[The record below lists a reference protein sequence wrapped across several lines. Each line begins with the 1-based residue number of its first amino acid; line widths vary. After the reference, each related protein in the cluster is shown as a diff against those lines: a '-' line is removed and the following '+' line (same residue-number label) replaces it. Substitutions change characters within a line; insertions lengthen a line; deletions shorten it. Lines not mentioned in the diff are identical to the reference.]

1 MSIIY
6 GPVLSRRF
14 GYSLGIDIVPYKTCT
29 YDCIYCQLG
38 KTTNKTVK
46 RKRYISI
53 DLAELITGLKKA
65 IKDNKRIDYITF
77 SGAGEPTL
85 NLDIGML
92 IDGVK
97 KVTNIPVV
105 VLTGGG
111 ILYKES
117 VRDDIIKADLVKIS
131 FDAPNDKILRLINR
145 PETNINF
152 IKNFEGLKKLLSVFK
167 GRIWLEIMLIKG
179 INDDIGTAEEFKK
192 IIDGID
198 DIGTGIERIH
208 LNTAVRPTGSKDVS
222 IPDLERLNKI
232 KTILGRKAEIIRY
245 KEIEI
250 SGSGRKDLSND
261 IVELSKRRPVS
272 INDISESL
280 KVNINEVIK
289 CLRELLIK
297 GKLKYKIYN
306 STKYY
311 YV

>member
-38 KTTNKTVK
+38 KTTNKTVE

-53 DLAELITGLKKA
+53 DLAELIKGLKKA

-117 VRDDIIKADLVKIS
+117 VRDDIKKADLVKIS
-131 FDAPNDKILRLINR
+131 L
-145 PETNINF
+145 
-152 IKNFEGLKKLLSVFK
+152 
-167 GRIWLEIMLIKG
+167 
-179 INDDIGTAEEFKK
+179 
-192 IIDGID
+192 
-198 DIGTGIERIH
+198 
-208 LNTAVRPTGSKDVS
+208 AVGKD
-222 IPDLERLNKI
+222 N
-232 KTILGRKAEIIRY
+232 
-245 KEIEI
+245 
-250 SGSGRKDLSND
+250 
-261 IVELSKRRPVS
+261 
-272 INDISESL
+272 
-280 KVNINEVIK
+280 
-289 CLRELLIK
+289 
-297 GKLKYKIYN
+297 
-306 STKYY
+306 
-311 YV
+311 

>member
-14 GYSLGIDIVPYKTCT
+14 GYSLGIDIVPYKICT

-38 KTTNKTVK
+38 KTTNKTVE

-53 DLAELITGLKKA
+53 DLAELIEGLKKA
-65 IKDNKRIDYITF
+65 IYITF

-85 NLDIGML
+85 NQDIGIL

-117 VRDDIIKADLVKIS
+117 VREDLKKADIVKIS
-131 FDAPNDKILRLINR
+131 FDAPNDKILRKVNR
-145 PETNINF
+145 PHREIGF
-152 IKNFEGLKKLLSVFK
+152 SKNKEGLKKLLSIFK
-167 GRIWLEIMLIKG
+167 GRIWLEIMLIKD
-179 INDDIGTAEEFKK
+179 INDDIGTVEEFKN
-192 IIDGID
+192 IIDEID

-222 IPDLERLNKI
+222 IPDLKRLNKI
-232 KTILGRKAEIIRY
+232 KAMLGRKAEIIRY
-245 KEIEI
+245 KRIEV

-261 IVELSKRRPVS
+261 IIELSKRRPVS
-272 INDISESL
+272 IKDISESL
-280 KVNINEVIK
+280 EVNINEVIK
-289 CLRELLIK
+289 CLRELLIE

>member
-14 GYSLGIDIVPYKTCT
+14 GYSLGIDIVPYKICT

-38 KTTNKTVK
+38 KTTNKTVE

-53 DLAELITGLKKA
+53 DLAELIEGLKKA

-85 NLDIGML
+85 NQDIGIL
-92 IDGVK
+92 INKVK
-97 KVTNIPVV
+97 EATDIPVV

-117 VRDDIIKADLVKIS
+117 VRDDIKKADIIKVS
-131 FDAPNDKILRLINR
+131 FDAPNDKILRKVNR
-145 PETNINF
+145 PSHEIDFAKNI
-152 IKNFEGLKKLLSVFK
+152 EGLKKMLKVFEGK
-167 GRIWLEIMLIKG
+167 IWLEIMLIKG
-179 INDDIGTAEEFKK
+179 INDDISVAEEFKK
-192 IIDGID
+192 IIDEID
-198 DIGTGIERIH
+198 DIGTGIEKIH

-232 KTILGRKAEIIRY
+232 KTILGRKAELIKY
-245 KEIEI
+245 KEIKV
-250 SGSGRKDLSND
+250 SGSGRKNLSND
-261 IVELSKRRPVS
+261 IIELSKRRPVS
-272 INDISESL
+272 IKDINESL

-289 CLRELLIK
+289 CLRELLIE